1 MSGAPASISRA
12 RPLRA
17 LAPSLSLSLAI
28 GAASLVVVGTPVGAQ
43 SARARSAV
51 RAEAVAQIATRPI
64 PTAQELAAQVEVR
77 RTTHGVPHIK
87 AENLAAMAYALAY
100 VQCEDYGDR
109 IPLSILG
116 ASGQMGRW
124 FGKDS
129 MDGDF
134 NARLAYRRAVQAY
147 PLLDQDLRDIYEG
160 FAVGVNRYI
169 EQHPDEFPAGF
180 APHFTG
186 YDVLAGD
193 VSIVSSA
200 RARRFLVRVDPELRR
215 RGRAVADESEGGHAS
230 EAPFAP
236 MDEPLAPGED
246 KPDVGSNA
254 WAFAPSRTK
263 SGKAI
268 LLRNPHLN
276 WNAGYYEAH
285 VNVPG
290 KLEFYGDFRIGG
302 PFGVIGG
309 FNRYLGFATTNNA
322 PLLGQI
328 YAFQADT
335 AKVDHYILDGASVAL
350 QRELVT
356 VDFRNGDALA
366 SETREILRTPY
377 GPVIYR
383 GDGKIYVLRFALD
396 NDYRAGEQ
404 FLRMME
410 AKSLDEWKDA
420 MRMQARLSSNFTYAD
435 RAGNIFYVWN
445 GAVPKLPLPSGGDTI
460 AIPVSSTAD
469 IWTRYIPFDSLPQ
482 LLNPKGG
489 YLQNSNDPPYFT
501 NLHQVLDPKRFPDY
515 FPEPRLRLR
524 TQLSLHL
531 IDTKQKLSLMDVIA
545 LKYSYRMLLADRVR
559 DDLVK
564 IVRASN
570 PSADVSAAIDV
581 IAKWDK
587 TVAPESRGGTLFE
600 AWWRRYTEHANAD
613 TMYAVPWSFDDP
625 VSTPSGIRFPDRAAE
640 AFAWAVN
647 DTRQRYGSVD
657 VPWGDVHRVRVGN
670 VDVPVGGCD
679 GALGCFRV
687 LWFKDDPDGKRSV
700 AGGDGWILG
709 VEFGDQPH
717 AVSVLAYGETRRED
731 SPFHSDQA
739 AMFAR
744 GEVKP
749 VLWLEKDIE
758 ANTIRKYHPGA

>member
-1 MSGAPASISRA
+1 MSGAPAFIHRA
-12 RPLRA
+12 RIARAISLTLVAA
-17 LAPSLSLSLAI
+17 LASPAPALAAQDAPAP
-28 GAASLVVVGTPVGAQ
+28 AAA
-43 SARARSAV
+43 
-51 RAEAVAQIATRPI
+51 AVARLSTQRV

-77 RTTHGVPHIK
+77 RTTHGVPHIQ

-109 IPLSILG
+109 VPLSLLG
-116 ASGQMGRW
+116 ASGRMGRW
-124 FGKDS
+124 FGQDS
-129 MDGDF
+129 MEGDF
-134 NARLAYRRAVQAY
+134 NARLAYRRAVEAY
-147 PLLDQDLRDIYEG
+147 PLLDQDLRDVYEG

-169 EQHPDEFPAGF
+169 ELHPDEFPAGF
-180 APHFTG
+180 APRFTG
-186 YDVLAGD
+186 YDVLASD
-193 VSIVSSA
+193 VSVVSPA
-200 RARRFLVRVDPELRR
+200 RARRFLMRVDPDLRR
-215 RGRAVADESEGGHAS
+215 RARGATANESEGAGGAS
-230 EAPFAP
+230 DDGPFSTASA
-236 MDEPLAPGED
+236 PLAPGED
-246 KPDVGSNA
+246 EPDVGSNA

-276 WNAGYYEAH
+276 WDAGYYEAH
-285 VNVPG
+285 VRVPG

-309 FNRYLGFATTNNA
+309 FNRDLGWATTNNA

-328 YAFQADT
+328 YAFEADT
-335 AKVDHYILDGASVAL
+335 TRVDHYLLDGASVPL

-356 VDFRNGDALA
+356 VEFRNGGALA

-396 NDYRAGEQ
+396 NDYRAGAQ
-404 FLRMME
+404 FLRMMQS
-410 AKSLDEWKDA
+410 KSLAEWKDA
-420 MRMQARLSSNFTYAD
+420 MRMEARLSSNFTYAD

-445 GAVPKLPLPSGGDTI
+445 GAVPRLPLPDGGDTL
-460 AIPVSSTAD
+460 AIPVSRTAD

-501 NLHQVLDPKRFPDY
+501 NLHQVLDPKRYPDY
-515 FPEPRLRLR
+515 FPEPRLGLR
-524 TQLSLHL
+524 TQLSLQL
-531 IDTKQKLSLMDVIA
+531 VDTKTKLSLQDVIA
-545 LKYSYRMLLADRVR
+545 LKHSYRMLLADRVR

-564 IVRASN
+564 LVRASN
-570 PSADVSAAIDV
+570 PSGDVSAAIDV

-587 TVAPESRGGTLFE
+587 TTAPESRGGTLFE
-600 AWWRRYTEHANAD
+600 SWWRRYIDHTRPD
-613 TMYAVPWSFDDP
+613 TMYAVPWSFDEP
-625 VSTPSGIRFPDRAAE
+625 TSTPRGIRFPERAVE
-640 AFAWAVN
+640 AFTWAVN

-657 VPWGDVHRVRVGN
+657 VTWGDVHRVRVGD
-670 VDVPVGGCD
+670 VDVPVGGCHGD
-679 GALGCFRV
+679 IGCFRV
-687 LWFKDDPDGKRSV
+687 LWFKDDPDGKRRV
-700 AGGDGWILG
+700 TGGDGWILG
-709 VEFGDQPH
+709 VEFGDQPR

-749 VLWLEKDIE
+749 VLWSEKDIE
-758 ANTIRKYHPGA
+758 AATVKKYRPGTM

>member
-1 MSGAPASISRA
+1 MAGSENQEMFGAPSFFRRA
-12 RPLRA
+12 RTARA
-17 LAPSLSLSLAI
+17 ISLA
-28 GAASLVVVGTPVGAQ
+28 LVTTLALSTTTLHAQDTPLPG
-43 SARARSAV
+43 
-51 RAEAVAQIATRPI
+51 AVARVSSKSV
-64 PTAQELAAQVEVR
+64 PTARELAAHVEVR
-77 RTTHGVPHIK
+77 RTTHGVPHII
-87 AENLAAMAYALAY
+87 ADNLAAMAYALAY

-109 IPLSILG
+109 VPLSLLG

-134 NARLAYRRAVQAY
+134 NARLAYRRAVEAY
-147 PLLDQDLRDIYEG
+147 PLLDQDLRDVYEG
-160 FAVGVNRYI
+160 FAAGVNRYI
-169 EQHPDEFPAGF
+169 ELHPEEFPEGF

-193 VSIVSSA
+193 VSVVSPA
-200 RARRFLVRVDPELRR
+200 RARRFLVRVDPDLRR
-215 RGRAVADESEGGHAS
+215 RARVTADESEGS
-230 EAPFAP
+230 ETVEAPFGTASA
-236 MDEPLAPGED
+236 PLAPGED

-263 SGKAI
+263 SGHAI

-276 WNAGYYEAH
+276 WDAGYYEAH
-285 VNVPG
+285 VKVPG

-302 PFGVIGG
+302 PFGVFGG
-309 FNRYLGFATTNNA
+309 FNRDLGWATTNNA

-335 AKVDHYILDGASVAL
+335 TRVDHYMLDGASVPL
-350 QRELVT
+350 QRELVS
-356 VDFRNGDALA
+356 VEFRNGGALA
-366 SETREILRTPY
+366 RETREILRTPY
-377 GPVIYR
+377 GPVIHR

-410 AKSLDEWKDA
+410 AKSLKEWKDA
-420 MRMQARLSSNFTYAD
+420 MRMGARLSSNFTYAD
-435 RAGNIFYVWN
+435 RDGNIFYVWN
-445 GAVPKLPLPSGGDTI
+445 GAVPRLPLPSGGDTI
-460 AIPVSSTAD
+460 AIPVSTTAD

-489 YLQNSNDPPYFT
+489 YLQNSNDPPYYT
-501 NLHQVLDPKRFPDY
+501 NLHQVLDPARYPDY
-515 FPEPRLRLR
+515 FPEPRLGLR
-524 TQLSLHL
+524 TQLSLQL
-531 IDTKQKLSLMDVIA
+531 VDTKKKLSLQDVIA
-545 LKYSYRMLLADRVR
+545 LKHSYRMLLADRVR

-564 IVRASN
+564 LVRASN
-570 PSADVSAAIDV
+570 PSPDVSAAIDV

-600 AWWRRYTEHANAD
+600 SWWRRYTEHTRAD
-613 TMYAVPWSFDDP
+613 TMYAVQWSTDAP
-625 VSTPSGIRFPDRAAE
+625 PAPPRGIRFPERAVE
-640 AFAWAVN
+640 AFTWAAN

-657 VPWGDVHRVRVGN
+657 VAWGDVHRVRVGD
-670 VDVPVGGCD
+670 VDVPVGGCSGD
-679 GALGCFRV
+679 IGCFRV
-687 LWFKDDPDGKRSV
+687 LWYKDDPDGKRRV
-700 AGGDGWILG
+700 TGGDGWILG
-709 VEFGDQPH
+709 VEFGAEPR

-731 SPFHSDQA
+731 SPFHADQA

-749 VLWLEKDIE
+749 VLWSAKDIE
-758 ANTIRKYHPGA
+758 ANTVNAYRPGEGR

>member
-1 MSGAPASISRA
+1 MYGATACIDRARIWRAISLILIATLALPAPAIRAQNAAARDSA
-12 RPLRA
+12 RP
-17 LAPSLSLSLAI
+17 S
-28 GAASLVVVGTPVGAQ
+28 
-43 SARARSAV
+43 
-51 RAEAVAQIATRPI
+51 AVAQLSARRV
-64 PTAQELAAQVEVR
+64 PTARELAAQVEVR
-77 RTTHGVPHIK
+77 RTTHGVPHIR

-109 IPLSILG
+109 VPLSLLG

-124 FGKDS
+124 FGRDS

-134 NARLAYRRAVQAY
+134 NARLAYRRAVEAY
-147 PLLDQDLRDIYEG
+147 PLLDQDLRDVYEG
-160 FAVGVNRYI
+160 FAIGVNRYI
-169 EQHPDEFPAGF
+169 ELHPEEFPEGF

-193 VSIVSSA
+193 VSVVSPA
-200 RARRFLVRVDPELRR
+200 RARRFLVRVNPELRR
-215 RGRAVADESEGGHAS
+215 RARATAADNEGVEGD
-230 EAPFAP
+230 EAPFSTASA
-236 MDEPLAPGED
+236 PLAPGED
-246 KPDVGSNA
+246 APDVGSNA

-263 SGKAI
+263 SGHAI

-276 WNAGYYEAH
+276 WDAGYYEAH
-285 VNVPG
+285 VTVPG
-290 KLEFYGDFRIGG
+290 VLEFYGDFRIGG

-309 FNRYLGFATTNNA
+309 FNRDLGWATTNNA

-328 YAFQADT
+328 YAFEADT
-335 AKVDHYILDGASVAL
+335 ARVDHYLLDGASVPL
-350 QRELVT
+350 EREMVS
-356 VDFRNGDALA
+356 VEFRNGGALA
-366 SETREILRTPY
+366 RETREVLRTPY

-396 NDYRAGEQ
+396 YDYRAGAQ
-404 FLRMME
+404 FLRMMQ

-420 MRMQARLSSNFTYAD
+420 MRMGARLSSNFTYAD

-445 GAVPKLPLPSGGDTI
+445 GAVPRLPLPSGADTL
-460 AIPVSSTAD
+460 AIPVSTTAD

-489 YLQNSNDPPYFT
+489 YVQNSNDPPYYT
-501 NLHQVLDPKRFPDY
+501 NLHQVLDPDRYPDY
-515 FPEPRLRLR
+515 FPEPELGLR
-524 TQLSLHL
+524 TQLSLQL
-531 IDTKQKLSLMDVIA
+531 IDTKKKLSLDDVIA
-545 LKYSYRMLLADRVR
+545 LKHSYRMLLADRVR

-570 PSADVSAAIDV
+570 PGPEVSEAIDV

-600 AWWRRYTEHANAD
+600 SWWRRYTDSTRAD
-613 TMYAVPWSFDDP
+613 TMYAVQWSTDAP
-625 VSTPSGIRFPDRAAE
+625 TSTPRGIRFPDRAVA
-640 AFAWAVN
+640 AFTWAVN

-657 VPWGDVHRVRVGN
+657 VAWGDVHRVRVGD
-670 VDVPVGGCD
+670 VDVPVGGCSGD
-679 GALGCFRV
+679 IGCFRV

-700 AGGDGWILG
+700 RGGDGWILG
-709 VEFGDQPH
+709 VEFGDQPR

-744 GEVKP
+744 GEMKP
-749 VLWLEKDIE
+749 VLWSEKAIE
-758 ANTIRKYHPGA
+758 ANTVMKYRPGEGR